1 LTGARWTC
9 SQACSTDVATPL
21 RAYVSMT
28 FSEDEAEACGGDF
41 GEAQRLRDAA
51 ADACA
56 RDDAG
61 ATEALRGYYR
71 ALCAMESRIPIS
83 TSVEHAVVEFS
94 WRDSGRGARASPR
107 AVTRADVQYEKC
119 AVLYNYAAA
128 LSRSGARL
136 GQNADAEGVKR
147 AAAAFQASAGA
158 FEMLADLVER
168 KLSAPPS
175 VDLSREHCDVMI
187 KLQLA
192 QAQECFFLKA
202 KIMNTSASV
211 LSKLAQQARLF
222 YDEAEGATVKLVDYL
237 DDGLVHYMR
246 LKRAYL
252 GAEALRL
259 ASKVILA
266 TDETNV
272 GPAIARLRQAK
283 EALSEAIRDA
293 RVVASDPVLERVK
306 KYLSEEISPTLVSLE
321 EDNECVYMCR
331 VPKAED
337 MPPLAGTSLVK
348 ATPPAAEQ
356 FSPVGITIFESI
368 VPDSGTKAL
377 SRYTEMVDELIRNE
391 TDVLAMASDEARL
404 ALREMELPET
414 LIALTTPAPLGGDLE
429 DRVAA
434 FRSSG
439 GTHALS
445 ASLNRVDELNR
456 QCATTVRTIREIL
469 ETEAAEDS
477 AARALHGE
485 GSWRREPSSSK
496 NREMMQAL
504 KRFEVDLEIAT
515 KSDEQLRS
523 RVEGADGV
531 LELLTK
537 ENMKQNAPLLRQP
550 LALIEEDA
558 LVATEIQR
566 SLEDL
571 EKIGNERAGIEDLMR
586 KTKADD
592 NILAKLMAR
601 AGESLDALFEEE
613 IRKYDQAKDAVML
626 NISKQSD
633 VLSRLRVLQEK
644 FVKIYDIEGLRRD
657 VRSHEHSVRH
667 ALSIAE
673 DLRSGM
679 EQGMRFYTG
688 FLDAARRTLMDVQ
701 EYASTRRLEK
711 EALGEELRNEKAR
724 IDAMTNQMNTMQFP
738 AQGYYHVPQ
747 YAYPSPQY
755 GGQQAGAPPP
765 PPPPYQQFHAYPPG
779 R

>member
-1 LTGARWTC
+1 MSL
-9 SQACSTDVATPL
+9 
-21 RAYVSMT
+21 T
-28 FSEDEAEACGGDF
+28 FSEGEAEACGGDF

-51 ADACA
+51 AEACA
-56 RDDAG
+56 RDDGG
-61 ATEALRGYYR
+61 ATEAWRGYYR

-83 TSVEHAVVEFS
+83 ASAEHAVVEFS

-158 FEMLADLVER
+158 FEMLADVAER
-168 KLSAPPS
+168 KLSGGAPS

-202 KIMNTSASV
+202 KIINTSASV

-222 YDEAEGATVKLVDYL
+222 YDEAERAAVKLVDYL
-237 DDGLVHYMR
+237 DDALVHYIR

-252 GAEALRL
+252 GAEALSL

-266 TDETNV
+266 MDETNV
-272 GPAIARLRQAK
+272 GPAITRLRQAK
-283 EALSEAIRDA
+283 DMLSEAIRDA

-306 KYLSEEISPTLVSLE
+306 KFLSEEISPTLVLLE

-331 VPKAED
+331 VPKPED

-348 ATPPAAEQ
+348 ATPPAAEH
-356 FSPVGITIFESI
+356 FSPVGITIFQSI

-391 TDVLAMASDEARL
+391 TDLLAMASDEARV

-414 LIALTTPAPLGGDLE
+414 LIALSTPAPLGGDLE
-429 DRVAA
+429 ERVAA

-439 GTHALS
+439 GARALS

-456 QCATTVRTIREIL
+456 QCTTTVRTIREIL

-504 KRFEVDLEIAT
+504 KRFEIDLEIAT
-515 KSDEQLRS
+515 KSDEQLKS

-531 LELLTK
+531 LELLTE
-537 ENMKQNAPLLRQP
+537 ENMKRNAPLLTQP

-558 LVATEIQR
+558 SVATEIQR
-566 SLEDL
+566 SLEEL

-586 KTKADD
+586 KTKVDD

-633 VLSRLRVLQEK
+633 ALSRLRVLQEK
-644 FVKIYDIEGLRRD
+644 FVKIYDIEALRRD

-667 ALSIAE
+667 ALSIVE
-673 DLRSGM
+673 DLRGGM

-688 FLDAARRTLMDVQ
+688 FLDAARRTLVDVQ

-724 IDAMTNQMNTMQFP
+724 MDAMTNQMNRMQFP
-738 AQGYYHVPQ
+738 PQGYYHTPQ

-755 GGQQAGAPPP
+755 GGQQPSAPPP
-765 PPPPYQQFHAYPPG
+765 PPHQHFHAYPPG